1 MSFLREQF
9 IIFIIA
15 IGFLTRIPIAH
26 VNFTKSRL
34 NKAARYFPAV
44 GMLVGCLCALV
55 YFIAIQFLSKDIAII
70 LSMIFG
76 FYVTG
81 GFHEDGL
88 ADVCDGFGGASVG
101 DNQIHKKLSIM
112 KDSSIGTFGG
122 LGLFSILLLKF
133 SLLSALNE
141 PIYAMI
147 LMHTLS
153 RAVATSIIYSLNY
166 ATADAV
172 TKTKPLAEHL
182 NLKDL
187 IFILGFSVLILFGFG
202 ILYISFKTTV
212 TLMIILAL
220 TRLILI
226 KWFYKH
232 LRGYTGDCLGFAQQT
247 TEIMG
252 YITLS
257 ATLLAL

>member
-1 MSFLREQF
+1 MSFLREQC
-9 IIFIIA
+9 IILIIA

-26 VNFTKSRL
+26 INFTRSRL

-44 GMLVGCLCALV
+44 GMLVGCLCAFV
-55 YFIAIQFLSKDIAII
+55 YFITIQFLPKDIAII

-76 FYVTG
+76 FYITG

-88 ADVCDGFGGASVG
+88 ADVCDGFGGASIG

-122 LGLFSILLLKF
+122 LGLFSVLLLKF
-133 SLLSALNE
+133 SLLSALDE

-187 IFILGFSVLILFGFG
+187 IFILCFSIFILLGFSIF
-202 ILYISFKTTV
+202 YIDFKTV
-212 TLMIILAL
+212 FTLVFVL
-220 TRLILI
+220 TFTRFILI

-232 LRGYTGDCLGFAQQT
+232 LKGYTGDCLGFAQQT

-257 ATLLAL
+257 ATLLVL

>member
-1 MSFLREQF
+1 MSFLREQC

-26 VNFTKSRL
+26 INFTKSRL
-34 NKAARYFPAV
+34 NNAARYFPAV
-44 GMLVGCLCALV
+44 GMLVGCLCACV
-55 YFIAIQFLSKDIAII
+55 YFIAIQFLSKDIAVI

-88 ADVCDGFGGASVG
+88 ADVCDGFGGASIG

-122 LGLFSILLLKF
+122 LGLFSVLLLKF
-133 SLLSALNE
+133 TLLSALDE

-187 IFILGFSVLILFGFG
+187 IFILCFSIFILFGFS
-202 ILYISFKTTV
+202 IFYIDFKTV
-212 TLMIILAL
+212 FTLVIILAF
-220 TRLILI
+220 TRFILI
-226 KWFYKH
+226 KWFFKH
-232 LRGYTGDCLGFAQQT
+232 LKGYTGDCLGFAQQT

-252 YITLS
+252 YIILS

>member
-1 MSFLREQF
+1 M
-9 IIFIIA
+9 
-15 IGFLTRIPIAH
+15 
-26 VNFTKSRL
+26 V
-34 NKAARYFPAV
+34 
-44 GMLVGCLCALV
+44 
-55 YFIAIQFLSKDIAII
+55 
-70 LSMIFG
+70 FG
-76 FYVTG
+76 FYITG

-88 ADVCDGFGGASVG
+88 ADVCDGFGGASIG

-122 LGLFSILLLKF
+122 LGLFSVLLLKF
-133 SLLSALNE
+133 SLLSTLDD
-141 PIYAMI
+141 PIFAMI

-187 IFILGFSVLILFGFG
+187 IFILCFSILILFSFS
-202 ILYISFKTTV
+202 IFYIDFKTV
-212 TLMIILAL
+212 FTLVIILAL
-220 TRLILI
+220 TRFVLI

-232 LRGYTGDCLGFAQQT
+232 LKGYTGDCLGFAQQT
-247 TEIMG
+247 TEIIG

>member
-1 MSFLREQF
+1 MSFLREQC

-44 GMLVGCLCALV
+44 GVLVGSLCALV
-55 YFIAIQFLSKDIAII
+55 YFVSIQFLSKDIAII

-88 ADVCDGFGGASVG
+88 ADVCDGFGGASIG

-112 KDSSIGTFGG
+112 KDSTIGTFGG
-122 LGLFSILLLKF
+122 LGLFSVLLLKF
-133 SLLSALNE
+133 SLLSELDD
-141 PIYAMI
+141 PIYAMV

-153 RAVATSIIYSLNY
+153 RASATSIIYSLNY

-172 TKTKPLAEHL
+172 TKTKPLAENL

-187 IFILGFSVLILFGFG
+187 IFILSFSMLILFGFSFF
-202 ILYISFKTTV
+202 YIDFKTV
-212 TLMIILAL
+212 CALVLILAL
-220 TRLILI
+220 TRFILI

-232 LRGYTGDCLGFAQQT
+232 LKGYTGDCLGFAQQT
-247 TEIMG
+247 TEVMG
-252 YITLS
+252 YIILS
-257 ATLLAL
+257 ATLIAS